1 MRILIALIL
10 IPSVAFARYW
20 QSYPY
25 STVIHS
31 GSTSIPSDAIA
42 RVDAIADN
50 GTVTLNSSVVIDT
63 TNQTQNVAVDIIGTG
78 PNEYAVPA
86 GYHFEGHV
94 CNFGASAGVIRIN
107 RTSSSSAMSVATG
120 SCSIQAF
127 NMGEGGY
134 IRTSAA
140 DFLSVVGVIRKNA
153 PPSRYASFNAMPGD
167 VISGTGTWRAVVT
180 LFRR

>member
-1 MRILIALIL
+1 MRILLVLLL

-25 STVIHS
+25 STVIQT
-31 GSTSIPSDAIA
+31 GSLTIPADAIA
-42 RVDAIADN
+42 RVDAIVDN
-50 GTVTLNSSVVIDT
+50 GTITHNTNLILDT
-63 TNQTQNVAVDIIGTG
+63 TLQVQNVAEDIIGTG
-78 PNEYAVPA
+78 PNEYIVPA
-86 GYHFEGHV
+86 GYHFSGHV
-94 CNFGASAGVIRIN
+94 CNFGSSAGVIRIN

-120 SCSIQAF
+120 SCSIQQF

-140 DFLSVVGVIRKNA
+140 DNLSIVGVIKKNA
-153 PPSRYASFNAMPGD
+153 QPSRYVSFNAMPGD
-167 VISGTGTWRAVVT
+167 VIAGTGTWKAIVT